1 MAQDVE
7 GAALDK
13 SEVAKMRKKSRGRG
27 WVRLAVG
34 LTGWGC
40 LFQSATCASDSRE
53 LAEQLT
59 LTIVDTF
66 IAGLVTDR
74 LNLTDTTF

>member
-1 MAQDVE
+1 
-7 GAALDK
+7 
-13 SEVAKMRKKSRGRG
+13 MRKTLRGRG

-34 LTGWGC
+34 LAGWGC
-40 LFQSATCASDSRE
+40 LFQSTTCSTDSRE
-53 LAEQLT
+53 LTEQLT

-74 LNLTDTTF
+74 LNLTDTDF